1 MPKTL
6 SQMKKR
12 LEEAMSQA
20 NGAEEI
26 IPLLKK
32 VIAQYDLIPADL
44 FDQSH
49 QEPKLVTPKRPKT
62 PIARPQVQA
71 GYQDGNGNTWAGRG
85 RRPTWLNEALE
96 QGHTLEDF
104 KVSSK
109 RLRRAK

>member
-20 NGAEEI
+20 NDAEEI

-44 FDQSH
+44 FDLSH
-49 QEPKLVTPKRPKT
+49 
-62 PIARPQVQA
+62 
-71 GYQDGNGNTWAGRG
+71 
-85 RRPTWLNEALE
+85 
-96 QGHTLEDF
+96 
-104 KVSSK
+104 
-109 RLRRAK
+109 

>member
-20 NGAEEI
+20 NDAEEI

-44 FDQSH
+44 FDLSH
-49 QEPKLVTPKRPKT
+49 QAPKLATPKHPKT
-62 PIARPQVQA
+62 PIARPQVRSA
-71 GYQDGNGNTWAGRG
+71 AAISS
-85 RRPTWLNEALE
+85 RR
-96 QGHTLEDF
+96 
-104 KVSSK
+104 VSS
-109 RLRRAK
+109 RWRWGCGELESYQYPEGR

>member
-20 NGAEEI
+20 NDAEEI

-71 GYQDGNGNTWAGRG
+71 GYQDGNGNTWAGRA
-85 RRPTWLNEALE
+85 RPPTRPD
-96 QGHTLEDF
+96 QTRDGGGTREDF
-104 KVSSK
+104 KV
-109 RLRRAK
+109 AINTAV